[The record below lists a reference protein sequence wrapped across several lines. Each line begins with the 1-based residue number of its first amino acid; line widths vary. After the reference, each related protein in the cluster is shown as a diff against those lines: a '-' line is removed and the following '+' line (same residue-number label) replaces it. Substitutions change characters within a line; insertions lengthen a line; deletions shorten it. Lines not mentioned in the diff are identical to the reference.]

1 MWMTDF
7 EEQVR
12 TLYVR
17 SQVYDVVQQYFRGI
31 DQRDRDSVIDCFTD
45 DATMNYD
52 EREIGPGRDAIR
64 AFFVESK
71 HSGISLEREMVASS
85 HLSSNFSVQIDGDV
99 ATADTCI
106 VAYLLRSL
114 DGAPPDQMLV
124 RGVRYL
130 DRLREDVDDK
140 WRIERRVHTVDWM
153 FEATLT
159 LARLREERVFAID
172 QI

>member
-1 MWMTDF
+1 
-7 EEQVR
+7 
-12 TLYVR
+12 
-17 SQVYDVVQQYFRGI
+17 
-31 DQRDRDSVIDCFTD
+31 
-45 DATMNYD
+45 
-52 EREIGPGRDAIR
+52 
-64 AFFVESK
+64 
-71 HSGISLEREMVASS
+71 
-85 HLSSNFSVQIDGDV
+85 V